1 MVIKL
6 HRSKKYFTI
15 GLLLCKKLTFSDY
28 YRKNMNTELLLS
40 VVPQTAIWSAKTASI
55 MISSNIFCIV
65 AGRYVIQIKGVGAS
79 LPLTGSFSNF
89 TLPELLASTSLGH
102 IVGTGAILGFA
113 YLGLL
118 S

>member
-1 MVIKL
+1 
-6 HRSKKYFTI
+6 
-15 GLLLCKKLTFSDY
+15 
-28 YRKNMNTELLLS
+28 MNTELLIS

-55 MISSNIFCIV
+55 MISANIFCIV
-65 AGRYVIQIKGVGAS
+65 TGRYVIQVRGVGPS

-102 IVGTGAILGFA
+102 ILGTGIILGLA
-113 YLGLL
+113 YIGLL

>member
-1 MVIKL
+1 
-6 HRSKKYFTI
+6 
-15 GLLLCKKLTFSDY
+15 
-28 YRKNMNTELLLS
+28 MNTELLIS

-65 AGRYVIQIKGVGAS
+65 TGRYTIQLKGIGAS

-89 TLPELLASTSLGH
+89 TLPELLASASLGH
-102 IVGTGAILGFA
+102 ILGSGIILGLA

-118 S
+118 A